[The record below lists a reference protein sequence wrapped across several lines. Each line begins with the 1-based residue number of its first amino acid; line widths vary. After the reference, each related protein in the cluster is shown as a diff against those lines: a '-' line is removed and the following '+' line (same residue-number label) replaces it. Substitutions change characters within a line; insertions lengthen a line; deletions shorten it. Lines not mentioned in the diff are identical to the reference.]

1 MRPFGKKYNVIRL
14 FYHNKRFKSRKEN
27 DVDKNIEFSRK
38 NEEKVMEKPLKIIS
52 FEAAKSDP
60 NGSYTGKPINPY
72 EKPVQDVDDL

>member
-1 MRPFGKKYNVIRL
+1 M
-14 FYHNKRFKSRKEN
+14 
-27 DVDKNIEFSRK
+27 DKNIRFSQK
-38 NEEKVMEKPLKIIS
+38 NEDKVMEKPLKIIS